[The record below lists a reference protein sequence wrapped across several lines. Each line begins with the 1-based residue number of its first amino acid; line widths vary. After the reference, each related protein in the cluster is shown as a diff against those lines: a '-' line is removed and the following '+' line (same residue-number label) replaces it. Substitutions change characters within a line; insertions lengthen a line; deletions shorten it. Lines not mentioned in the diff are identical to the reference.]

1 MIAGAKR
8 RLYVLIL
15 AINPTSGRGRA
26 QRQAKLAGEY
36 FRSRDIDVR
45 EIEGTSLQDFRKKLL
60 SCLDS
65 EEVSGVIALGGDGFI
80 HEIIQHLVSRDIPLG
95 VIPCGTGNDFA
106 RSIGVFDLPF
116 SRQLELI
123 EKHDATHIDLGTV
136 QDQWFAAILSSGFD
150 ALVNDRAN
158 SMRWPRGRMRY
169 NIAMI
174 EKLIALRPHSY
185 RIRVDERYLEVQAT
199 LVTVAN
205 GSSYG
210 GGMKVC
216 PDASINDGLFDVM
229 VLGRVSRIEL
239 LKVFP
244 KVYRGGHVGHP
255 AVTFYRCNEI
265 EIDGSGSSFAD
276 GEPIAQLP
284 LIAKCVSAALKV
296 WAA

>member
-15 AINPTSGRGRA
+15 AINPASGRGRA

-60 SCLDS
+60 ICLDS
-65 EEVSGVIALGGDGFI
+65 EEVSGVIALGGDGFV
-80 HEIIQHLVSRDIPLG
+80 HEIIQHLVPRDIPLG

-123 EKHDATHIDLGTV
+123 EKHDATHIDLGRV

-185 RIRVDERYLEVQAT
+185 RIRVDESYLEVQAT

-216 PDASINDGLFDVM
+216 PDASITDGLFDVM

-284 LIAKCVSAALKV
+284 LRAKCVSAALKV

>member
-1 MIAGAKR
+1 M
-8 RLYVLIL
+8 LIL
-15 AINPTSGRGRA
+15 AINPASGRGRA
-26 QRQAKLAGEY
+26 QRQAKLASEY

-45 EIEGTSLQDFRKKLL
+45 EIEGRSLQDFREKLL
-60 SCLDS
+60 ICLDS

-116 SRQLELI
+116 TRQLELI
-123 EKHDATHIDLGTV
+123 EKHDATHIDLGRV

-265 EIDGSGSSFAD
+265 DIDGSGSSFAD

-284 LIAKCVSAALKV
+284 LRAKCVSAALKV

>member
-1 MIAGAKR
+1 M
-8 RLYVLIL
+8 LIL
-15 AINPTSGRGRA
+15 AINPASGRGRA
-26 QRQAKLAGEY
+26 QRQAKLASEY

-45 EIEGTSLQDFRKKLL
+45 EIEGRSLQDFREKLL
-60 SCLDS
+60 ICLDS
-65 EEVSGVIALGGDGFI
+65 VEVSGVIALGGDGFI

-116 SRQLELI
+116 TRQLELI
-123 EKHDATHIDLGTV
+123 EKHDATHIDLGRV

-265 EIDGSGSSFAD
+265 DIDGSGSSFAD

-284 LIAKCVSAALKV
+284 LRAKCVSAALKV

>member
-60 SCLDS
+60 IFLDS
-65 EEVSGVIALGGDGFI
+65 EKVSGVIALGGDGFI

-284 LIAKCVSAALKV
+284 LRAKCVSAALKV

>member
-15 AINPTSGRGRA
+15 AINPASGRGRA

-45 EIEGTSLQDFRKKLL
+45 EIEGRSLRDFREKLL
-60 SCLDS
+60 ICLDS

-123 EKHDATHIDLGTV
+123 EKHDATHIDLGRV

-185 RIRVDERYLEVQAT
+185 RIRVDERFLEVQAT

-284 LIAKCVSAALKV
+284 LRAKCVSAALKV

>member
-60 SCLDS
+60 IFLDS
-65 EEVSGVIALGGDGFI
+65 EKVSGVIALGGDGFI

-123 EKHDATHIDLGTV
+123 EKHDATHIDLGRV

>member
-15 AINPTSGRGRA
+15 AINPASGRGRA

-60 SCLDS
+60 IFLDS
-65 EEVSGVIALGGDGFI
+65 EKVSGVIALGGDGFI

-116 SRQLELI
+116 TRQLELI
-123 EKHDATHIDLGTV
+123 EKHSATKIDLGRV

>member
-15 AINPTSGRGRA
+15 AINPASGRGRA

-60 SCLDS
+60 ICLDS

-116 SRQLELI
+116 TRQLELI
-123 EKHDATHIDLGTV
+123 EKHSATKIDLGRV

-174 EKLIALRPHSY
+174 EKLIALQPHSF
-185 RIRVDERYLEVQAT
+185 RIRVDQRYLEVQAT

-276 GEPIAQLP
+276 GEKIAQLP
-284 LIAKCVSAALKV
+284 LRAQCVSGALKV

>member
-15 AINPTSGRGRA
+15 AINPASGRGRA

-60 SCLDS
+60 IFLDS
-65 EEVSGVIALGGDGFI
+65 EKVSGVIALGGDGFI

-284 LIAKCVSAALKV
+284 LRAKCVSAALKV

>member
-15 AINPTSGRGRA
+15 AINPASGRGRA
-26 QRQAKLAGEY
+26 QRQAKLASEY

-45 EIEGTSLQDFRKKLL
+45 EIEGRSLQDFREKLL
-60 SCLDS
+60 ICLDS

-116 SRQLELI
+116 TRQLELI
-123 EKHDATHIDLGTV
+123 EKHDATHIDLGRV

-265 EIDGSGSSFAD
+265 DIDGSGSSFAD

-284 LIAKCVSAALKV
+284 LRAKCVSAALKV

>member
-60 SCLDS
+60 IFLDS
-65 EEVSGVIALGGDGFI
+65 EKVSGVIALGGDGFI

-123 EKHDATHIDLGTV
+123 EKHDATHIDLGRV

-216 PDASINDGLFDVM
+216 PDASITDGLFDVM

>member
-1 MIAGAKR
+1 M
-8 RLYVLIL
+8 LIL
-15 AINPTSGRGRA
+15 AINPASGRGRA
-26 QRQAKLAGEY
+26 QRQAKLASEY

-45 EIEGTSLQDFRKKLL
+45 EIEGRSLQDFREKLL
-60 SCLDS
+60 ICLDS
-65 EEVSGVIALGGDGFI
+65 EEVSGVIALGGDGFM

-116 SRQLELI
+116 TRQLELI
-123 EKHDATHIDLGTV
+123 EKHDATHIDLGRV

-265 EIDGSGSSFAD
+265 DIDGSGSSFAD

-284 LIAKCVSAALKV
+284 LRAKCVSAALKV

>member
-15 AINPTSGRGRA
+15 AINPASGRGRA

-60 SCLDS
+60 TCLDS

-123 EKHDATHIDLGTV
+123 EKHDATHIDLGRV

-216 PDASINDGLFDVM
+216 PDASLNDGLFDVM
-229 VLGRVSRIEL
+229 VLGKVSRIEL

-284 LIAKCVSAALKV
+284 LRAQCVSEALKV

>member
-15 AINPTSGRGRA
+15 AINPASGRGRA

-60 SCLDS
+60 ICLDS

-158 SMRWPRGRMRY
+158 SMRWPRGRLRY

-216 PDASINDGLFDVM
+216 PDASITDGLFDVM

>member
-15 AINPTSGRGRA
+15 AINPASGRGRA

-60 SCLDS
+60 IFLDS
-65 EEVSGVIALGGDGFI
+65 EKVSGVIALGGDGFI

-123 EKHDATHIDLGTV
+123 EKHDATHIDLGRV

>member
-15 AINPTSGRGRA
+15 AINPASGRGHA

-60 SCLDS
+60 ICLDS
-65 EEVSGVIALGGDGFI
+65 ENVSGVIALGGDGFI

-123 EKHDATHIDLGTV
+123 EKHDATHIDLGRV

-174 EKLIALRPHSY
+174 EKLIGLRPHRY
-185 RIRVDERYLEVQAT
+185 RIRVDQKYLEVQAT

-216 PDASINDGLFDVM
+216 PDASLNDGLFDVM
-229 VLGRVSRIEL
+229 VLGEVSRIEL

-284 LIAKCVSAALKV
+284 LRAQCISGALKV

>member
-15 AINPTSGRGRA
+15 AINPASGRGRA
-26 QRQAKLAGEY
+26 HRQAKLAGEY

-60 SCLDS
+60 ICLDS

-80 HEIIQHLVSRDIPLG
+80 HEIIQHLVPRDIPLG

-116 SRQLELI
+116 TRQLELI
-123 EKHDATHIDLGTV
+123 EKHSATKIDLGRV

-174 EKLIALRPHSY
+174 EKLIALQPHSF
-185 RIRVDERYLEVQAT
+185 RIRVDQRYLAVQAT

-276 GEPIAQLP
+276 GEKIAQLP
-284 LIAKCVSAALKV
+284 LRAQCVSGALKV